1 MAFRELCC
9 CRAPQKKGNLWRIRW
24 NREVCEE
31 CESGGVRNFCA
42 DGCMESG
49 EWPSRMTFVWA
60 PDHPSSTPDSPSSC
74 VSASRPT
81 LGAPT
86 GKRGHLSCPQVTI
99 SRSRMAQNL
108 GDHSLGSLCRLPA
121 ALSPLLDLPSTHDSF
136 PKRAPL
142 LNSSGS
148 IILTQSTV
156 QAWHGLQRA
165 IVWCLPGSCL

>member
-9 CRAPQKKGNLWRIRW
+9 CRAPQKKENLWRRWLHGIR
-24 NREVCEE
+24 
-31 CESGGVRNFCA
+31 
-42 DGCMESG
+42 

-60 PDHPSSTPDSPSSC
+60 PDDHPSSTPDSPSSC
-74 VSASRPT
+74 VFASRPT

-99 SRSRMAQNL
+99 SRSRMAQKL
-108 GDHSLGSLCRLPA
+108 GDHSLRSLCRLPA